1 MLTDK
6 AYILSRLHL
15 QIGKHTGVP
24 RSQHKVIS
32 HDFGDDGKTINN
44 NHVVVINEEGFEL
57 L

>member
-1 MLTDK
+1 MLADM